1 MAIYSCYRHGEIEV
15 KYLDLPTFGEFS
27 VVAPCPGNGPAHTMV
42 LQVEKKRPAL
52 TNEGGRP

>member
-27 VVAPCPGNGPAHTMV
+27 VVVPCPGNGPAHTMV
-42 LQVEKKRPAL
+42 LQPEKKEKP
-52 TNEGGRP
+52 NG